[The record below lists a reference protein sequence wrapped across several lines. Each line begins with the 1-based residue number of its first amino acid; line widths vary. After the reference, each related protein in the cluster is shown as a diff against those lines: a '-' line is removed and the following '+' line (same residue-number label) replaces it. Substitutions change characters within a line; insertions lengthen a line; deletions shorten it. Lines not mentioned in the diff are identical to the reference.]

1 MKRRLWEGESINLEA
16 AGSTDKIGSMARNS
30 SRAEHPHAH
39 KGHEGHDHSHGAVD
53 PSLVASNRGIW
64 AVKWSFIGLLI
75 TALVQVVVVLLSG
88 SVALLSDT
96 IHNFGDA
103 ATAVPLGIAFAL
115 TRLGVSRRFTFGY
128 GRVEDLAGVL
138 IVLIILFSAVVAGY
152 QAIERLLNPQPIG
165 LLWAVVAASVVGFIG
180 NESVAVFRIR
190 VGREIGSAALVA
202 DGYHART
209 DGWTSLTVLAG
220 AVGVWLGYPLADPI
234 VGLLIAVAILVIVWQ
249 SGKAVFTRLLD
260 GVEPETVEEIRHAA
274 CEVDG
279 VEDVSEVRARWLGH
293 RLHAEVNVA
302 VDPEL
307 SVGEGHTIAREVHH
321 RLVHHLSYL
330 SGTVVHVDPTQGAG
344 EKHHRIPAH
353 SHDGLP
359 THSH

>member
-1 MKRRLWEGESINLEA
+1 VTRDHSE
-16 AGSTDKIGSMARNS
+16 
-30 SRAEHPHAH
+30 EHR
-39 KGHEGHDHSHGAVD
+39 HDHNHGAVD
-53 PSLVASNRGIW
+53 PTVATSERGIW
-64 AVKWSFIGLLI
+64 AIKWSFVGLMA
-75 TALVQVVVVLLSG
+75 TALLQLVVVLLSG

-103 ATAVPLGIAFAL
+103 ATAIPLGIAFAL

-128 GRVEDLAGVL
+128 GRVEDLAGVV

-152 QAIERLLNPQPIG
+152 QALERLISPQSVG
-165 LLWAVVAASVVGFIG
+165 FLWMVAAASLVGFIG
-180 NESVAVFRIR
+180 NEAVAVFRIR

-234 VGLLIAVAILVIVWQ
+234 VGLLIAGAILVIVWQ

-260 GVEPETVEEIRHAA
+260 GVEPEAIEEIRHAA
-274 CEVDG
+274 SQVPG

-302 VDPEL
+302 VNPDL
-307 SVGEGHTIAREVHH
+307 SVAEGHAIAREVHH
-321 RLVHHLSYL
+321 QLLHHLSYL
-330 SGTVVHVDPTQGAG
+330 SGAVIHIDPVQEAG
-344 EKHHRIPAH
+344 EEHHRVAAH

>member
-1 MKRRLWEGESINLEA
+1 VNKPGRGRIAHMTRNHNEA
-16 AGSTDKIGSMARNS
+16 HR
-30 SRAEHPHAH
+30 
-39 KGHEGHDHSHGAVD
+39 HDHLHGHGGHGHTHGAVD
-53 PSLVASNRGIW
+53 PTIVTSERGIW
-64 AVKWSFIGLLI
+64 AIKWSFVVLMA
-75 TALVQVVVVLLSG
+75 TALLQLVVVLFSG

-103 ATAVPLGIAFAL
+103 ATAVPLWIAFAL

-128 GRVEDLAGVL
+128 GRVEDLAGVV

-152 QAIERLLNPQPIG
+152 QAVERIINPQPVG
-165 LLWAVVAASVVGFIG
+165 FLWAVAAASLVGFVG
-180 NESVAVFRIR
+180 NEAVAVFRIR
-190 VGREIGSAALVA
+190 VGREIDSAALIA

-209 DGWTSLTVLAG
+209 DGWTSLAVLVG

-234 VGLLIAVAILVIVWQ
+234 VGLLIAAAILVIVWQ

-260 GVEPETVEEIRHAA
+260 GVEPEAIEEIRHAA
-274 CEVDG
+274 GKVPG
-279 VEDVSEVRARWLGH
+279 VENVSEVRARWLGH

-302 VDPEL
+302 VDPAL
-307 SVGEGHTIAREVHH
+307 SVVEGHAIAREVNHQ
-321 RLVHHLSYL
+321 LLHHLSYL
-330 SGTVVHVDPTQGAG
+330 SGAVIHVDPLQQAG
-344 EKHHRIPAH
+344 EEHHRISAH